1 MSQFTS
7 FEELVK
13 AGNPGPPK
21 PRSKPLRVECEK
33 MCYPSQRAADKQV
46 GWHRAAGKWRKGRSY
61 YCQEHKAWHI
71 SKG

>member
-1 MSQFTS
+1 
-7 FEELVK
+7 
-13 AGNPGPPK
+13 
-21 PRSKPLRVECEK
+21 VECEK

-61 YCQEHKAWHI
+61 YCQDHKAWHI